1 MRAPS
6 SPPYLR
12 GMPKGGFDRSESPVH
27 IGRTRTMNAKSQ
39 THRSPGAHQVTRREF
54 ISTVSLAGASL
65 ALTPAASGAANKNT
79 DSLPMRTL
87 GRTQAKVTILGL
99 GTAPVGEAR
108 LEIKEATRIFGEVMD
123 RGVNYIDTARGYGIA
138 EEALGHLVP
147 SRRDRLFLVTKVWVE
162 TAAEAE
168 KSFSES
174 LRLLK
179 VDHVDLVHIHHVG
192 GKDLDRV
199 LAKDGVLEYLLR
211 QKQAGKLRFIG
222 MSGHARPPHF
232 LRMLETRQIDV
243 MMAVMNYADRNIY
256 DFEGKVLPECR
267 KQNVG
272 VVAMKVYAGIK
283 GGFPNHRKAWVGCNT
298 PPELLPQA
306 MAYALDLEGVS
317 AAVVG
322 PFTMEQAIQN
332 VEFARQYQPLSQ
344 ADRQHLLALGRE
356 LAPKLGPRYGP
367 VA

>member
-1 MRAPS
+1 MKSEPSRSARPKSRAS
-6 SPPYLR
+6 
-12 GMPKGGFDRSESPVH
+12 
-27 IGRTRTMNAKSQ
+27 
-39 THRSPGAHQVTRREF
+39 RREF
-54 ISTVSLAGASL
+54 LQRATLAGVGLGL
-65 ALTPAASGAANKNT
+65 APWLAHGAEAADGP
-79 DSLPMRTL
+79 LPMRVL

-99 GTAPVGEAR
+99 GTAPIGEAQIDR
-108 LEIKEATRIFGEVMD
+108 QEAERIFGEVMD
-123 RGVNYIDTARGYGIA
+123 RGVNYIDTARIYGHA
-138 EEALGHLVP
+138 EEVLGNLVP
-147 SRRDRLFLVTKVWVE
+147 RRRDKLFLVTKVWVE
-162 TAAEAE
+162 TGEAAE
-168 KSFSES
+168 KSFTES
-174 LRLLK
+174 LRRLK

-192 GKDLDRV
+192 GKNLDKV
-199 LAKDGVLEYLLR
+199 LAKDGVLEYLLK

-222 MSGHARPPHF
+222 MSGHASPPRF
-232 LRMLETRQIDV
+232 LRMLQTGQIDV

-298 PPELLPQA
+298 APEHLPKA
-306 MAYALDLEGVS
+306 LAYALDLEGVS

-322 PFTMEQAIQN
+322 PFTFEQAVQN
-332 VEFARQYQPLSQ
+332 VELARRYRPLTETE
-344 ADRQHLLALGRE
+344 RKEVLALGDE